1 MSTLQNKII
10 KSIKTHILQL
20 SYKAKSSHIGG
31 CLSIVE
37 IVGFSIKD
45 FLLLF
50 PFICKQYFL
59 KLNQTLST
67 LNIEAIQKSI

>member
-37 IVGFSIKD
+37 ILVVLFNGILRKTSVKRKFKI
-45 FLLLF
+45 LL
-50 PFICKQYFL
+50 Y
-59 KLNQTLST
+59 
-67 LNIEAIQKSI
+67 

>member
-20 SYKAKSSHIGG
+20 SHKAKSSHIGG

-37 IVGFSIKD
+37 ILVVLFNSILRKTSVKRKFKD
-45 FLLLF
+45 TFILSFCAIFLVSSNEF
-50 PFICKQYFL
+50 FM
-59 KLNQTLST
+59 
-67 LNIEAIQKSI
+67 